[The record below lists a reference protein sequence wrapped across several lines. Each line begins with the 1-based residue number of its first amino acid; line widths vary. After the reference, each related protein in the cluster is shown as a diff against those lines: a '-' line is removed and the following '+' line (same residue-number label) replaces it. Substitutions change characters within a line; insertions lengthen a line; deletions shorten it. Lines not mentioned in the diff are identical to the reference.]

1 MRIALSA
8 LSAALPAALST
19 ALLAGATMA
28 ALAVTPAAAQGCGWY
43 AFAGAYQSYGRAQ
56 RQANRV
62 GGYVVN
68 VDNSNS
74 PNAGRGFFA
83 VAAGPTSRSGAN
95 NARRRFQ
102 RNGVGSA
109 YVANRC
115 FYG

>member
-1 MRIALSA
+1 MFRIAI
-8 LSAALPAALST
+8 LSAALAAGSLFST
-19 ALLAGATMA
+19 AAS
-28 ALAVTPAAAQGCGWY
+28 AQGCGWY

-95 NARRRFQ
+95 SARRRFQ

>member
-1 MRIALSA
+1 MFRLAIA
-8 LSAALPAALST
+8 AAVVAGTFAVSNAAQ
-19 ALLAGATMA
+19 
-28 ALAVTPAAAQGCGWY
+28 AQGCGWY
-43 AFAGAYQSYGRAQ
+43 AFAGAFQSYRSAQ

-62 GGYVVN
+62 GGYVLDI
-68 VDNSNS
+68 DNSDS
-74 PNAGRGFFA
+74 PNAGRGMYA

-95 NARRRFQ
+95 AQRRRFQ

>member
-1 MRIALSA
+1 MFRLTLVSA
-8 LSAALPAALST
+8 
-19 ALLAGATMA
+19 ALLAGATFSTA
-28 ALAVTPAAAQGCGWY
+28 ASAQGCGWY

-74 PNAGRGFFA
+74 PNAGRGFYA
-83 VAAGPTSRSGAN
+83 VASGPTSRSGAN
-95 NARRRFQ
+95 GARRRFQ